1 MVELVESCG
10 TFTPLVR
17 SFHFN
22 RALLLIHSC
31 VHFTPII
38 RSSLS
43 THAVLYSRHQLFLKF
58 FAAWNSSSRWF
69 ETLVST
75 AWNNSFFRLKL
86 LVSLLETFS
95 FPIWNLCFPRMKL
108 ILCLHPRISLS
119 LSVCFR
125 SFFFSF
131 QPPLSH
137 ERPLSVCDNLFPK
150 KWQSPQCF
158 SYCHPIITSIIT
170 LLSLLTHW

>member
-22 RALLLIHSC
+22 RAVLLIHSC

-43 THAVLYSRHQLFLKF
+43 THAVLCFRRQLFSKVFCRLKLQF
-58 FAAWNSSSRWF
+58 QM
-69 ETLVST
+69 V
-75 AWNNSFFRLKL
+75 WNNSFLRLKL

-119 LSVCFR
+119 LSVYFR
-125 SFFFSF
+125 SYFFPFSRHF
-131 QPPLSH
+131 PMNVPCLPAIICS
-137 ERPLSVCDNLFPK
+137 PKSDNTLT
-150 KWQSPQCF
+150 CF
-158 SYCHPIITSIIT
+158 SYYHLIVT
-170 LLSLLTHW
+170 LTPLINNRLT